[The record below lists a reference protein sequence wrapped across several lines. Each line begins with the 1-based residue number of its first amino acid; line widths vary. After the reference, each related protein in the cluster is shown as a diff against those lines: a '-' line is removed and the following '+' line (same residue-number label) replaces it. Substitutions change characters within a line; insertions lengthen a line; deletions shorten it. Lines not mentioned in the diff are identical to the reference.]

1 VSFRS
6 KSGSPKRQ
14 KEGAQVKED
23 QRRKPSPDD
32 QRESSGRRPAK
43 KQTSELASED
53 GESDVSFRSKS
64 GSPKRQKEGAQ
75 AKENQRRKP
84 SPDDQRASSGRR
96 PAKKQTS
103 ELASEDGESDVSFRS
118 KSGSPKRQKEG
129 AQAKEDRGRKPSS
142 DDQRESSGRRPAQ
155 KQGSEMA
162 SEDEETN
169 VSTPRRPKQTSKAG
183 QRAQKT
189 SDAEPE
195 KPSSR
200 RPGKRQTSELP
211 SEEEAAS
218 DVSAPRRPTETA
230 KTSDAEPEKPSSR
243 RPGKRQTSELPS
255 EDEAAASDVS
265 TPRRPKEA
273 AKASKAGQRG
283 QKTPDAEPEKPSS
296 RRPGKRQTS
305 ELPSEEEAASDVSA
319 PRRPKETAKAGQRG
333 QKTSDAEPEKPS
345 SRRPGKR
352 QTSELPSEDEA
363 AASDVSTPRRP
374 KEAAK
379 ASKAGQRGQKTPD
392 AEPEKPSSRRP
403 GKRQTSELP
412 SEEEAAA
419 SDVSAPRRP
428 KETAKASKASQRAQK
443 TSDAEPEKPSSRRP
457 GKRTAEPPS
466 EEEAAASD
474 VSTPRRPKET
484 AKASKA
490 SQRGQKTS
498 DAEPEKSS
506 SRRPGKRTAEPPSE
520 EEAAASDVSTPRRPK
535 ETAKASKAS
544 QRGQKTS
551 DAEPEKSSS
560 RRQRTPRRP
569 KETAKASKAS
579 QRGQKTSDAEP
590 EKSSSRRQ
598 RPKETGKLSKAGQRG
613 QKTSD
618 AKPEKSSSRRL
629 ADKLAEKQTSGP
641 SEDDALAASDV
652 QVAKVDRRPLPRNQ
666 TQAPRGVSPRR
677 SEEVQEPG
685 RSPGRQQAARKD
697 ASPLGQKLSTKA
709 SGPTLATTRRSFQ
722 RSKLGVQ
729 PGGSQVETR
738 GKSPFA
744 QPRTQGMLQSSTQAA
759 HRPSINHRQ
768 ERAPH
773 LPGGPQSSLKAAS
786 STKSLVHPRG
796 AASPSL
802 RGLGRAQHSCPA
814 SCQQTTPRPSTTP
827 LSTTSPPP
835 LRRIVGTAPAQSRG
849 QTTGG
854 LTGVMRAP
862 LQMRA
867 VRLESG
873 RVHNLAD
880 ITLEFRAARLTWRG
894 DEDKPKLEA
903 PSESAAWQQMRRLQ
917 QLQEQLLRPAQPDMP
932 LDALEQEADDEVR
945 DPMANLKQLAQEAQG
960 YPDQPEQNRDAYPAH
975 LKSGRAEHPEDIRDA
990 EHSRQASRQQSGQPF
1005 PNERGGRGPVL
1016 ADSQDSRHVELQ
1028 HADPLAVPRLLEPST
1043 IREGGAKAEA
1053 ALQVPFAAYPRSREL
1068 AEQRRLLEDRK
1079 TAAAHNSQAQKQGQ
1093 VQQAMAQNLQRQLQM
1108 RALQQQQQ
1116 QLIESQSQS
1125 QSRRQQ
1131 AKVQS
1136 HQPSQQPTRQQV
1148 QQLSQSHPQMHGNE
1162 LGPQIQQ
1169 HSQQRG
1175 RLASP
1180 QRGQQ
1185 QDKQHGQ
1192 QRSQHLSQQRSQ
1204 QQNRPLSQQRGQ
1216 LSPRSQ
1222 QQGLQSQRSQKS
1234 QQQGHQQSRQLSQQR
1249 GQQESRELSRQPS
1262 PQQSKAQQQSPHS
1275 QQQHRALSQQRGQ
1288 VPGHH
1293 LGLQRGQNQSQQSGG
1308 RQTAESRVRSAS
1320 PALRGSAGAR
1330 QGPPAGKEG
1339 RSFSPRT
1346 GVSQTERGAGS
1357 SAHGRSM
1364 QPSFHSQDIR
1374 VRDVSPPRLRKPAV
1388 PATRRVKDVKAKS
1401 MASLA
1406 SFLPRAQMT
1415 RTPSPDHSRSVT
1427 FGFADKVTALQ
1438 PDKDQREGKD
1448 ENLYVG
1454 FRNGH
1459 GQRDGFG
1466 VMQVKNGPTYTGQ
1479 WSGSKREGHGTL
1491 FFDGG
1496 VFEGQW
1502 TAGNAHGKGAVHF
1515 KNGDTFQGNYANN
1528 KKCGHGVYKW
1538 ADGTVESGD
1547 YLEGQKHGT
1556 HLWCKGSDAWQMTY
1570 DKGTLVATQRASDTE
1585 TKADTKEFVSQKL
1598 VLDKERPTP
1607 RPTPPPSPPKS
1618 EKAREAANR
1627 CRSDSAFRAQG
1638 FTDAE
1643 IALIERKSPPSSP
1656 APLPD
1661 RAFLPM
1667 SGRASG
1673 LDANRHESKSRQLQS
1688 CLKRPK
1694 ACLPLEK
1701 RPGSKCF
1708 ASNNPLRLPDKEQNP
1723 FDLFGVKRGTEKAE
1737 IRKIFRK
1744 RVQTEHPDVSSDP
1757 EAGER
1762 FQELVAA
1769 YNSIMGDELLPDELN
1784 YVRVQMTPRYKK
1796 TLEADQSVNNGIF
1809 YALLPGMAVTLLGI
1823 GFVGLDTFGHLLQNN
1838 LLMQR
1843 EEDANGFLQK
1853 CFAKPERM
1861 RLLCSTKA
1869 EREGGDSLAVAVEI
1883 APGGPVV
1890 EVQEVSMAD
1899 GWTGCRFSPSSL
1911 WLALSIGQNSLKQ
1924 VERPS
1929 AIEFGCGVAL
1939 AGLAAHAVGY
1949 DTTLTDCL
1957 PGHLANLTAHA
1968 TRLRRTPSLEVFC
1981 LDWIADVGKNACDI
1995 DTGSPENLAA
2005 LENGKPSGPSWQ
2017 SIPQEKLR
2025 SFDLALASDVVYEPH
2040 HAVLLP
2046 LVIERWLKPGGWLA
2060 VSLAIRDEAICC
2072 RFLEQL
2078 DACGLLSYTEHL
2090 LIETACVPERRL
2102 VQL

>member
-1 VSFRS
+1 MISGRLLVAGQPRS
-6 KSGSPKRQ
+6 RHRSWLQRMESQMSAFAASRAAQRGRRREPRPKRIGGGSHHLMISGSLLVAGQLRSRVRKWLQRMKRQ
-14 KEGAQVKED
+14 MSAHQEDPSRLQRQVSGHRRHQMLSQRNLPAEGRERGRRQNCLQKTKRRHQMPGAQRRLRRIAG
-23 QRRKPSPDD
+23 QRGQKTSDAEPEKPS
-32 QRESSGRRPAK
+32 SRRPGK
-43 KQTSELASED
+43 RQTSELPSED
-53 GESDVSFRSKS
+53 EAAASDVS
-64 GSPKRQKEGAQ
+64 A
-75 AKENQRRKP
+75 
-84 SPDDQRASSGRR
+84 
-96 PAKKQTS
+96 
-103 ELASEDGESDVSFRS
+103 
-118 KSGSPKRQKEG
+118 
-129 AQAKEDRGRKPSS
+129 
-142 DDQRESSGRRPAQ
+142 
-155 KQGSEMA
+155 
-162 SEDEETN
+162 
-169 VSTPRRPKQTSKAG
+169 PRRPTETAKASKAG
-183 QRAQKT
+183 QRGQKT

-230 KTSDAEPEKPSSR
+230 KASKAGQRGQKTSDAEPEKPSSRRPGKRQTSELPSEDEAAASDVSAPRRPTETAKAGQRGQKTSDAEPEKPSSR

-319 PRRPKETAKAGQRG
+319 PRRPKETAKASKASQRAQKTSDAEPEKPSSRRPGKKQTSELPSEDEAAASDVSAPRRPKETAKASKAGQRG

-412 SEEEAAA
+412 SEEEAA
-419 SDVSAPRRP
+419 
-428 KETAKASKASQRAQK
+428 
-443 TSDAEPEKPSSRRP
+443 
-457 GKRTAEPPS
+457 
-466 EEEAAASD
+466 SD

-520 EEAAASDVSTPRRPK
+520 EEAAASDVSTPR
-535 ETAKASKAS
+535 
-544 QRGQKTS
+544 
-551 DAEPEKSSS
+551 
-560 RRQRTPRRP
+560 
-569 KETAKASKAS
+569 
-579 QRGQKTSDAEP
+579 
-590 EKSSSRRQ
+590 

-677 SEEVQEPG
+677 SEEVQDELPREPG

-768 ERAPH
+768 ESTSPARRTPKQ
-773 LPGGPQSSLKAAS
+773 PESSLKHEIPRASQRRGQSQSPRSWESPAQLPGQLSADDSTAFYDTPQHHVSAAS
-786 STKSLVHPRG
+786 SPDRWHSSSPKPRPDDRRFNWRDAG
-796 AASPSL
+796 PVADEGSPFGVRESPQS
-802 RGLGRAQHSCPA
+802 GRYHAGVPGGQADLERQMRSSNNAPA
-814 SCQQTTPRPSTTP
+814 S
-827 LSTTSPPP
+827 
-835 LRRIVGTAPAQSRG
+835 I
-849 QTTGG
+849 
-854 LTGVMRAP
+854 
-862 LQMRA
+862 
-867 VRLESG
+867 RL
-873 RVHNLAD
+873 A
-880 ITLEFRAARLTWRG
+880 
-894 DEDKPKLEA
+894 A

-1667 SGRASG
+1667 SGRAFFPTSG
-1673 LDANRHESKSRQLQS
+1673 RS
-1688 CLKRPK
+1688 RPK
-1694 ACLPLEK
+1694 EANKGQALAEAQGVSSSGEAARDGLQDPPE
-1701 RPGSKCF
+1701 
-1708 ASNNPLRLPDKEQNP
+1708 ASEAVDKE
-1723 FDLFGVKRGTEKAE
+1723 
-1737 IRKIFRK
+1737 
-1744 RVQTEHPDVSSDP
+1744 P
-1757 EAGER
+1757 EASAPE
-1762 FQELVAA
+1762 Q
-1769 YNSIMGDELLPDELN
+1769 P
-1784 YVRVQMTPRYKK
+1784 
-1796 TLEADQSVNNGIF
+1796 AD
-1809 YALLPGMAVTLLGI
+1809 
-1823 GFVGLDTFGHLLQNN
+1823 
-1838 LLMQR
+1838 
-1843 EEDANGFLQK
+1843 
-1853 CFAKPERM
+1853 
-1861 RLLCSTKA
+1861 
-1869 EREGGDSLAVAVEI
+1869 
-1883 APGGPVV
+1883 
-1890 EVQEVSMAD
+1890 
-1899 GWTGCRFSPSSL
+1899 
-1911 WLALSIGQNSLKQ
+1911 
-1924 VERPS
+1924 
-1929 AIEFGCGVAL
+1929 
-1939 AGLAAHAVGY
+1939 
-1949 DTTLTDCL
+1949 
-1957 PGHLANLTAHA
+1957 A
-1968 TRLRRTPSLEVFC
+1968 T
-1981 LDWIADVGKNACDI
+1981 
-1995 DTGSPENLAA
+1995 
-2005 LENGKPSGPSWQ
+2005 
-2017 SIPQEKLR
+2017 
-2025 SFDLALASDVVYEPH
+2025 
-2040 HAVLLP
+2040 
-2046 LVIERWLKPGGWLA
+2046 
-2060 VSLAIRDEAICC
+2060 
-2072 RFLEQL
+2072 
-2078 DACGLLSYTEHL
+2078 
-2090 LIETACVPERRL
+2090 
-2102 VQL
+2102 

>member
-1 VSFRS
+1 MISGRLLVAGQPRS
-6 KSGSPKRQ
+6 RHRSWLQRMESQMSAFAASRAAQRGRRREPRPKRIGGGSHHLMISGSLLVAGQLRSRVRKWLQRMKRQ
-14 KEGAQVKED
+14 MSAHQEDPSRLQRQVSGHRRHQMLSQRNLPAEGRERGRRQNCLQKTKRRHQMPGAQRRLRRIAG
-23 QRRKPSPDD
+23 QRGQKTSDAEPEKPS
-32 QRESSGRRPAK
+32 SRRPGK
-43 KQTSELASED
+43 RQTSELPSED
-53 GESDVSFRSKS
+53 EAAASDVS
-64 GSPKRQKEGAQ
+64 A
-75 AKENQRRKP
+75 
-84 SPDDQRASSGRR
+84 
-96 PAKKQTS
+96 
-103 ELASEDGESDVSFRS
+103 
-118 KSGSPKRQKEG
+118 
-129 AQAKEDRGRKPSS
+129 
-142 DDQRESSGRRPAQ
+142 
-155 KQGSEMA
+155 
-162 SEDEETN
+162 
-169 VSTPRRPKQTSKAG
+169 PRRPTETAKASKAG
-183 QRAQKT
+183 QRGQKT

-230 KTSDAEPEKPSSR
+230 KASKAGQRGQKTSDAEPEKPSSRRPGKRQTSELPSEDEAAASDVSAPRRPTETAKAGQRGQKTSDAEPEKPSSR

-319 PRRPKETAKAGQRG
+319 PRRPKETAKASKASQRAQKTSDAEPEKPSSRRPGKKQTSELPSEDEAAASDVSAPRRPKETAKASKAGQRG

-412 SEEEAAA
+412 SEEEAA

-428 KETAKASKASQRAQK
+428 KETAKASKASQRGQK
-443 TSDAEPEKPSSRRP
+443 TSDAEPEKSSSRRPGKRTAEPPSEEEAAASDVSTPRRAKETAKASKASQRGQKTSDAEPEKSSSRRQRTPRRPKETAKASKASQRGQKTSDAEPEKSSSRRP

-560 RRQRTPRRP
+560 RRPGKRSAEPPSEEEEEAAASDVSTPR
-569 KETAKASKAS
+569 
-579 QRGQKTSDAEP
+579 
-590 EKSSSRRQ
+590 

-677 SEEVQEPG
+677 SEEVQDELPREPG

-768 ERAPH
+768 ESTSPARRTPKQ
-773 LPGGPQSSLKAAS
+773 PESSLKHEIPRASQRRGQSQSPRSWESPAQLPGQLSADDSTAFYDTPQHHVSAAS
-786 STKSLVHPRG
+786 SPDRWHSSSPKPRPDDRRFNWRDAG
-796 AASPSL
+796 PVADEGSPFGVRESPQS
-802 RGLGRAQHSCPA
+802 GRYHAGVPGGQADLERQMRSSNNAPA
-814 SCQQTTPRPSTTP
+814 S
-827 LSTTSPPP
+827 
-835 LRRIVGTAPAQSRG
+835 I
-849 QTTGG
+849 
-854 LTGVMRAP
+854 
-862 LQMRA
+862 
-867 VRLESG
+867 RL
-873 RVHNLAD
+873 A
-880 ITLEFRAARLTWRG
+880 
-894 DEDKPKLEA
+894 A

-1667 SGRASG
+1667 SGRAFFPTSG
-1673 LDANRHESKSRQLQS
+1673 RS
-1688 CLKRPK
+1688 RPK
-1694 ACLPLEK
+1694 EANKGQALAEAQGVSSSGEAARDGLQDPPE
-1701 RPGSKCF
+1701 
-1708 ASNNPLRLPDKEQNP
+1708 ASEAVDKE
-1723 FDLFGVKRGTEKAE
+1723 
-1737 IRKIFRK
+1737 
-1744 RVQTEHPDVSSDP
+1744 P
-1757 EAGER
+1757 EASAPE
-1762 FQELVAA
+1762 Q
-1769 YNSIMGDELLPDELN
+1769 P
-1784 YVRVQMTPRYKK
+1784 
-1796 TLEADQSVNNGIF
+1796 AD
-1809 YALLPGMAVTLLGI
+1809 
-1823 GFVGLDTFGHLLQNN
+1823 
-1838 LLMQR
+1838 
-1843 EEDANGFLQK
+1843 
-1853 CFAKPERM
+1853 
-1861 RLLCSTKA
+1861 
-1869 EREGGDSLAVAVEI
+1869 
-1883 APGGPVV
+1883 
-1890 EVQEVSMAD
+1890 
-1899 GWTGCRFSPSSL
+1899 
-1911 WLALSIGQNSLKQ
+1911 
-1924 VERPS
+1924 
-1929 AIEFGCGVAL
+1929 
-1939 AGLAAHAVGY
+1939 
-1949 DTTLTDCL
+1949 
-1957 PGHLANLTAHA
+1957 A
-1968 TRLRRTPSLEVFC
+1968 T
-1981 LDWIADVGKNACDI
+1981 
-1995 DTGSPENLAA
+1995 
-2005 LENGKPSGPSWQ
+2005 
-2017 SIPQEKLR
+2017 
-2025 SFDLALASDVVYEPH
+2025 
-2040 HAVLLP
+2040 
-2046 LVIERWLKPGGWLA
+2046 
-2060 VSLAIRDEAICC
+2060 
-2072 RFLEQL
+2072 
-2078 DACGLLSYTEHL
+2078 
-2090 LIETACVPERRL
+2090 
-2102 VQL
+2102 

>member
-1 VSFRS
+1 MFRLS
-6 KSGSPKRQ
+6 DREESTSP
-14 KEGAQVKED
+14 A
-23 QRRKPSPDD
+23 RRTPKQP
-32 QRESSGRRPAK
+32 ESSLK
-43 KQTSELASED
+43 HEI
-53 GESDVSFRSKS
+53 
-64 GSPKRQKEGAQ
+64 
-75 AKENQRRKP
+75 
-84 SPDDQRASSGRR
+84 
-96 PAKKQTS
+96 
-103 ELASEDGESDVSFRS
+103 
-118 KSGSPKRQKEG
+118 
-129 AQAKEDRGRKPSS
+129 
-142 DDQRESSGRRPAQ
+142 
-155 KQGSEMA
+155 
-162 SEDEETN
+162 
-169 VSTPRRPKQTSKAG
+169 PR
-183 QRAQKT
+183 
-189 SDAEPE
+189 
-195 KPSSR
+195 
-200 RPGKRQTSELP
+200 
-211 SEEEAAS
+211 
-218 DVSAPRRPTETA
+218 
-230 KTSDAEPEKPSSR
+230 
-243 RPGKRQTSELPS
+243 
-255 EDEAAASDVS
+255 
-265 TPRRPKEA
+265 
-273 AKASKAGQRG
+273 
-283 QKTPDAEPEKPSS
+283 
-296 RRPGKRQTS
+296 
-305 ELPSEEEAASDVSA
+305 
-319 PRRPKETAKAGQRG
+319 
-333 QKTSDAEPEKPS
+333 
-345 SRRPGKR
+345 
-352 QTSELPSEDEA
+352 
-363 AASDVSTPRRP
+363 
-374 KEAAK
+374 
-379 ASKAGQRGQKTPD
+379 
-392 AEPEKPSSRRP
+392 
-403 GKRQTSELP
+403 
-412 SEEEAAA
+412 
-419 SDVSAPRRP
+419 
-428 KETAKASKASQRAQK
+428 ASQRRGQSQSPRSWESPAQL
-443 TSDAEPEKPSSRRP
+443 P
-457 GKRTAEPPS
+457 GQLSADDSTAFYDTPQHHVS
-466 EEEAAASD
+466 AASSPD
-474 VSTPRRPKET
+474 RWH
-484 AKASKA
+484 
-490 SQRGQKTS
+490 
-498 DAEPEKSS
+498 SS
-506 SRRPGKRTAEPPSE
+506 SPKPRP
-520 EEAAASDVSTPRRPK
+520 D
-535 ETAKASKAS
+535 
-544 QRGQKTS
+544 
-551 DAEPEKSSS
+551 
-560 RRQRTPRRP
+560 
-569 KETAKASKAS
+569 
-579 QRGQKTSDAEP
+579 
-590 EKSSSRRQ
+590 
-598 RPKETGKLSKAGQRG
+598 
-613 QKTSD
+613 
-618 AKPEKSSSRRL
+618 
-629 ADKLAEKQTSGP
+629 
-641 SEDDALAASDV
+641 
-652 QVAKVDRRPLPRNQ
+652 DRRFNWR
-666 TQAPRGVSPRR
+666 
-677 SEEVQEPG
+677 
-685 RSPGRQQAARKD
+685 D
-697 ASPLGQKLSTKA
+697 A
-709 SGPTLATTRRSFQ
+709 GPVADE
-722 RSKLGVQ
+722 G
-729 PGGSQVETR
+729 
-738 GKSPFA
+738 SPFGVRES
-744 QPRTQGMLQSSTQAA
+744 PQSGRYHAGV
-759 HRPSINHRQ
+759 
-768 ERAPH
+768 
-773 LPGGPQSSLKAAS
+773 LPGGQADLERQMRSSNNA
-786 STKSLVHPRG
+786 
-796 AASPSL
+796 
-802 RGLGRAQHSCPA
+802 PA
-814 SCQQTTPRPSTTP
+814 S
-827 LSTTSPPP
+827 
-835 LRRIVGTAPAQSRG
+835 I
-849 QTTGG
+849 
-854 LTGVMRAP
+854 
-862 LQMRA
+862 
-867 VRLESG
+867 RL
-873 RVHNLAD
+873 A
-880 ITLEFRAARLTWRG
+880 
-894 DEDKPKLEA
+894 A

-1079 TAAAHNSQAQKQGQ
+1079 TAAAHKSQAQKQGQ

-1136 HQPSQQPTRQQV
+1136 HQPSQQPTRQQI
-1148 QQLSQSHPQMHGNE
+1148 QQSSQSHPQMHGNE

-1262 PQQSKAQQQSPHS
+1262 PQQSKQAQQQSPHS

-1667 SGRASG
+1667 SGRAFFPTSG
-1673 LDANRHESKSRQLQS
+1673 RS
-1688 CLKRPK
+1688 RPK
-1694 ACLPLEK
+1694 EANKGQALAEAQGVSSSGEAARDGLQDPPE
-1701 RPGSKCF
+1701 
-1708 ASNNPLRLPDKEQNP
+1708 ASEAVDKE
-1723 FDLFGVKRGTEKAE
+1723 
-1737 IRKIFRK
+1737 
-1744 RVQTEHPDVSSDP
+1744 P
-1757 EAGER
+1757 EASAPE
-1762 FQELVAA
+1762 Q
-1769 YNSIMGDELLPDELN
+1769 P
-1784 YVRVQMTPRYKK
+1784 
-1796 TLEADQSVNNGIF
+1796 AD
-1809 YALLPGMAVTLLGI
+1809 
-1823 GFVGLDTFGHLLQNN
+1823 
-1838 LLMQR
+1838 
-1843 EEDANGFLQK
+1843 
-1853 CFAKPERM
+1853 
-1861 RLLCSTKA
+1861 
-1869 EREGGDSLAVAVEI
+1869 
-1883 APGGPVV
+1883 
-1890 EVQEVSMAD
+1890 
-1899 GWTGCRFSPSSL
+1899 
-1911 WLALSIGQNSLKQ
+1911 
-1924 VERPS
+1924 
-1929 AIEFGCGVAL
+1929 
-1939 AGLAAHAVGY
+1939 
-1949 DTTLTDCL
+1949 
-1957 PGHLANLTAHA
+1957 A
-1968 TRLRRTPSLEVFC
+1968 T
-1981 LDWIADVGKNACDI
+1981 
-1995 DTGSPENLAA
+1995 
-2005 LENGKPSGPSWQ
+2005 
-2017 SIPQEKLR
+2017 
-2025 SFDLALASDVVYEPH
+2025 
-2040 HAVLLP
+2040 
-2046 LVIERWLKPGGWLA
+2046 
-2060 VSLAIRDEAICC
+2060 
-2072 RFLEQL
+2072 
-2078 DACGLLSYTEHL
+2078 
-2090 LIETACVPERRL
+2090 
-2102 VQL
+2102 